1 MDQLLG
7 QQDATGLCDG
17 DGRGAD
23 VLAEETPELAI
34 ADLKSIG
41 KRRDISA
48 IERAA
53 LDQFQSP

>member
-17 DGRGAD
+17 DGRGAH
-23 VLAEETPELAI
+23 VLAEKAPELAI
-34 ADLKSIG
+34 ANLQSIG

-48 IERAA
+48 IERSTFN
-53 LDQFQSP
+53 QF